1 MKGSLG
7 PVVIWVGVMPGSTSP
22 ETAHDVSQQIL
33 ALLRKNGVEDV
44 VVEWREA
51 VAQKLVGQ

>member
-1 MKGSLG
+1 
-7 PVVIWVGVMPGSTSP
+7 MPGSTSP